1 MMFPENLADR
11 EKYIYDQVVAGNFE
25 AEWAPLEFTQQGRT
39 IKFNVMNDALK
50 IDGVRVNV
58 SAELQQK
65 LADLFHASL
74 LTAHIADLMFINAV
88 HRVEPCPMTISSTV
102 ASMVKH
108 SHVVDGKVG
117 QNINGIVASPGKHW
131 ILDKK
136 LDSSHAK
143 ACNYGWHFVGT
154 AYKGIKGYPVASQ
167 QNKLNGSV
175 ISVIQPNACAHD
187 MKHSDYS
194 QICQLVSQACWIDG
208 VTHRLSDVLQD
219 PTKCDLATY
228 GGPLRNIR
236 QPGVTPVNG
245 VVVLFPTVIKSDS
258 SDGDIV

>member
-1 MMFPENLADR
+1 MSNNFPEKISDR
-11 EKYIYDQVVAGNFE
+11 EKYIYDQVIAGNFD
-25 AEWAPLEFTQQGRT
+25 AEWVPLTYSDGTRT
-39 IKFNVMNDALK
+39 IKFNVMKDALK

-65 LADLFHASL
+65 LADVFNASL
-74 LTAHIADLMFINAV
+74 LTSHIADLMFINAV

-108 SHVVDGKVG
+108 SQMVDTKVG
-117 QNINGIVASPGKHW
+117 SNPTGLVASPGKHW

-136 LDSSHAK
+136 LDWNAGK

-154 AYKGIKGYPVASQ
+154 NYKGIKGHPAASK
-167 QNKLNGSV
+167 QNRLNGAP

-194 QICQLVSQACWIDG
+194 QICQLVSQVCWIDD
-208 VTHRLSDVLQD
+208 VEYKLVNVLQD
-219 PTKCDLATY
+219 PSKCDLASS
-228 GGPLRNIR
+228 GGPLMHVR
-236 QPGVTPVNG
+236 QPGTLPTHG
-245 VVVLFPTVIKSDS
+245 TTVLFPVKITAGGV
-258 SDGDIV
+258 V